1 MMCGLWVLGGSRFGR
16 VVFGGVELVSEFVW
30 FSGVGC
36 DWFGGWGWVCV
47 VFDDALPYDPAL
59 NR

>member
-16 VVFGGVELVSEFVW
+16 VLFGGVELVSEFVW

-36 DWFGGWGWVCV
+36 GWFGG
-47 VFDDALPYDPAL
+47 
-59 NR
+59 